1 MTLASRIWFTLGA
14 LVIYRLGVYVPI
26 PGIDPAVWAQ
36 IFRSPAGGILQQFNF
51 LSGGA
56 VRALGIFSLG
66 IMPYVTAAIILQL
79 MTFFCPALK
88 RRRQEGERGRQI
100 IDRYTLYATLFL
112 VAMQAYGIA
121 VGLEGVGN
129 VVSGSGWLFRL
140 STVITLTGGTLL
152 LVWLSQ
158 QITARGIGNGIAL
171 LLVAGIAAE
180 LPREIAEL
188 LVSNR
193 LGVLT
198 SGILL
203 ALLLV
208 TVGAAVLVVT
218 MERARRRLP
227 IWFAERRAG
236 TRMLPSQSAD
246 LALKLNP
253 AGIIPAVLAS
263 WLTLIVVAAVSL
275 AAWLAGKDGWIGD
288 LTFGLGYGTPLHLL
302 VSAAIILF
310 FAFVYTAFVS
320 NPDDMAEKLDQ
331 QGGALP
337 GIASGSDRRASRSCD
352 LAHHRDRHGLSRAP
366 DIAAGYSDQ
375 LFGGNVPF
383 PKRVAASPGLRHPRY
398 RSAGPGR
405 PAARAGV
412 TMPEVDRV
420 LRREFEGLFGPI
432 TGRVLEFG

>member
-1 MTLASRIWFTLGA
+1 MTSRLGHRIWFTLGA
-14 LVIYRLGVYVPI
+14 LVIYRLGVYVPL
-26 PGIDPAVWAQ
+26 PGIDPAAWAQ

-56 VRALGIFSLG
+56 VRGLGIFSLG

-79 MTFFCPALK
+79 MTFFSPALK

-121 VGLEGVGN
+121 VGLEGIRLL
-129 VVSGSGWLFRL
+129 VSDPGLLFRVSAML
-140 STVITLTGGTLL
+140 TLTAGTMF
-152 LVWLSQ
+152 LVWLSR

-193 LGVLT
+193 LGMLT

-208 TVGAAVLVVT
+208 TVGVAVLVVT
-218 MERARRRLP
+218 MERARRCLP
-227 IWFAERRAG
+227 IRFAERQAG
-236 TRMLPSQSAD
+236 ARMLPSRSAD

-253 AGIIPAVLAS
+253 AGIMPAVLAS

-275 AAWLAGKDGWIGD
+275 VAWLAGKDGWIGD
-288 LTFGLGYGTPLHLL
+288 LTFGLGYGKPLHLL

-310 FAFVYTAFVS
+310 FAFVCD
-320 NPDDMAEKLDQ
+320 PEDMAEKLGKN
-331 QGGALP
+331 GGTLP
-337 GIASGSDRRASRSCD
+337 EITPGEATAAHLDHVISRTAAIGAAY
-352 LAHHRDRHGLSRAP
+352 LAFLILLPEILIRYLGATFDFPSVSLLIMVCATL
-366 DIAAGYSDQ
+366 DIEAQ
-375 LFGGNVPF
+375 V
-383 PKRVAASPGLRHPRY
+383 
-398 RSAGPGR
+398 
-405 PAARAGV
+405 RAG
-412 TMPEVDRV
+412 
-420 LRREFEGLFGPI
+420 RRLAPHG
-432 TGRVLEFG
+432 

>member
-1 MTLASRIWFTLGA
+1 MRLVHRIWFTLGA
-14 LVIYRLGVYVPI
+14 LVIYRLGVYVPL

-100 IDRYTLYATLFL
+100 IDRYTLYVTLGLTAT
-112 VAMQAYGIA
+112 QAYGIA
-121 VGLEGVGN
+121 TGLEGIRLL
-129 VVSGSGWLFRL
+129 VSDPGLLFRVSAML
-140 STVITLTGGTLL
+140 TLTAGTMLL
-152 LVWLSQ
+152 AWLSQ

-203 ALLLV
+203 AL
-208 TVGAAVLVVT
+208 VLVIVAVAALVVM

-227 IWFAERRAG
+227 IRFAERQAG
-236 TRMLPSQSAD
+236 TRTLPSQSAD

-253 AGIIPAVLAS
+253 GGIMPAVLAS
-263 WLTLIVVAAVSL
+263 WLTSIVVAAVYL
-275 AAWLAGKDGWIGD
+275 VAWLAGKDGGWTRD
-288 LTFGLGYGTPLHLL
+288 LTSGLGYGTPLHLL
-302 VSAAIILF
+302 VGAAIILF

-320 NPDDMAEKLDQ
+320 NPDDMTEKLEKH
-331 QGGALP
+331 GGALP
-337 GIASGSDRRASRSCD
+337 EITSGEATAAHLDHVISRTTAIGATYLAFLILLPEILISYSGATFYFPSMSLLILVCATLDIEAQVRAEWR
-352 LAHHRDRHGLSRAP
+352 LA
-366 DIAAGYSDQ
+366 
-375 LFGGNVPF
+375 
-383 PKRVAASPGLRHPRY
+383 
-398 RSAGPGR
+398 
-405 PAARAGV
+405 PA
-412 TMPEVDRV
+412 
-420 LRREFEGLFGPI
+420 
-432 TGRVLEFG
+432 